1 MVNHSKINCMKK
13 VLLFSLLSG
22 VMFAQTTK
30 NPTEILVIG
39 TYHFNN
45 PGLDVAKYK
54 VLDIM
59 DEKPQKQL
67 EEISSAIAKFKP
79 TKIFTEWEL
88 KNQLALDTLYTKYLE
103 GIYFDYVA
111 KKYPKRKFYTHSE
124 IVQLAFRTAK
134 KINHKKVYAIDYRE
148 TSFEYDSVMKF
159 IDSVRLPNFKKE
171 VMNDIKN
178 IETKSNLLFAQN
190 DLLKCLYFFNSKEDR
205 DADIPWY
212 VGKINDSDKLG
223 TYIGAF
229 LASEWYRRN
238 LYMLANIQKQTEAG
252 DKRIMVL
259 AGASHITMFLDLL
272 KHDSNYKIVELKE
285 VMNSK

>member
-285 VMNSK
+285 VMNAK

>member
-1 MVNHSKINCMKK
+1 MKK

-285 VMNSK
+285 VMNAK